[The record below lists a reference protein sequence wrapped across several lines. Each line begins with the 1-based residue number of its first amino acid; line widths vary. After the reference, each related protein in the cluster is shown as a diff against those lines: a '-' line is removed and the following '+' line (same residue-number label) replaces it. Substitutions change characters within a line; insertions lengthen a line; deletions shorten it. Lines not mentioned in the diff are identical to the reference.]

1 MDIFVTQEIK
11 EDKQKLKKE
20 KSDIY
25 DLATISCEEFYN
37 IYGGKN
43 AY

>member
-25 DLATISCEEFYN
+25 DLATISCEEIYN
-37 IYGGKN
+37 LYGGN
-43 AY
+43 YGY